1 MEHQF
6 NPEAKKMQEEQA
18 RAAEEQREMM
28 LTQILSPAAKER
40 LGRIALVKEDK
51 ARELEN
57 ILIQMAMRRQI
68 TGKVSEEQLIAMVEK
83 TTSKANSSIKILR
96 RRSGGSES
104 DDEDLDDL

>member
-40 LGRIALVKEDK
+40 LGRIGLVKEDK

-57 ILIQMAMRRQI
+57 TLIQMAMRRQI
-68 TGKVSEEQLIAMVEK
+68 TGKVSEEQLIAMLEK
-83 TTSKANSSIKILR
+83 TTSKANTSVKILR
-96 RRSGGSES
+96 RRGGSDS